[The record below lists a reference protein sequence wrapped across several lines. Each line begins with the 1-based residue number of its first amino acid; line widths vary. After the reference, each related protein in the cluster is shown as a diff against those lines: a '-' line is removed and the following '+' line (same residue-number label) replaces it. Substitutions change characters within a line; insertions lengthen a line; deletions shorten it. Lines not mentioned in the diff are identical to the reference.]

1 MKKLLFF
8 LCLLTVNLL
17 FAQIPSNGLRCWW
30 PFNGNANDQSGNGF
44 NGTVLNA
51 TLTTDRF
58 GQVNCAYHFNGIESN
73 SNAATIIQNGFIFNI
88 GQPEYTISLWFKTDN
103 NTQITRCLF
112 NTIPHTG
119 IAIAYNDNN
128 APGYVVYDIGP
139 ANAFWTSLYM
149 HGATNNY
156 IPNQWYFVTLVK
168 SNLEYRI
175 YINGVLEHTYT
186 NAAAANYNYDVQFRL
201 SGIGSDV
208 QTFTGDIDDFGLWN
222 RALTPAE
229 ITGLFNATLS
239 TEQNLSNNQITVYPN
254 PAQEQ
259 ITIDC
264 GNLSNTSGW
273 SYKIVNTLGQEVLNG
288 EINSQ
293 QKVVSLNSLNGTG
306 VYLVKIYDASNNLL
320 NTKKIVLQ

>member
-8 LCLLTVNLL
+8 LCLFTVNLF